1 MQLLHERAAHNLID
15 APEGTLRLG
24 RSQGCVQYFHCSED
38 TRPSGKYIPKGN
50 MELARKLAQKAYD
63 EKIKK
68 LTTKRLRQL
77 DSIINDYCDD
87 EIAQTFL
94 SEHQERQKLIAPVE
108 ELYEQ
113 KLERWMA
120 NPYSGKGFGTEDP
133 VITTDKG
140 MRVRSKSERFMAN
153 YFDSLGIQYKYECPL
168 VLRPYGYIYPD
179 FTFLSRKTGRE
190 IYWEHEGMLDNPEY
204 ARTAAKKIELYEK
217 NGIFPGDNLILTF
230 ETSTQILDK
239 KILELLVQR
248 YLE

>member
-1 MQLLHERAAHNLID
+1 MID

-63 EKIKK
+63 EKIIK

-87 EIAQTFL
+87 EIAQTFF
-94 SEHQERQKLIAPVE
+94 SEHQERQKLITPVE

-133 VITTDKG
+133 VITTDK
-140 MRVRSKSERFMAN
+140 
-153 YFDSLGIQYKYECPL
+153 
-168 VLRPYGYIYPD
+168 
-179 FTFLSRKTGRE
+179 
-190 IYWEHEGMLDNPEY
+190 GMLDNPEY